1 MNGAL
6 IPHAPL
12 LLEEIVSGADS
23 LREVR
28 EGIARV
34 TVPTDATVV
43 MASPHGEGS
52 CVYGRPSGSLS
63 GFGFEGVEVDPPAA
77 STEVTEILQRWAGR
91 VVDGR
96 LDHGGVVPLR
106 LLGIAQPVVAV
117 SVESDAP
124 GLARAIAEVAQTQDV
139 FVICSSHTSARLTE
153 RAPLPYSF
161 DAVRLDARFV
171 TDIEQDCVAA
181 LRAAPDLETIG
192 GSCSG
197 ATLSL
202 FGELFAGRPATV
214 QAYGAP
220 FGIGYPVVTAEV
232 DG

>member
-12 LLEEIVSGADS
+12 LLEEVLAGGDS

-34 TVPTDATVV
+34 TVPVDATVV
-43 MASPHGEGS
+43 VASPHGDGS
-52 CVYGRPSGSLS
+52 FVYARPSGSLA
-63 GFGFEGVEVDPPAA
+63 GFGIEGVEVDPPTVSNEA
-77 STEVTEILQRWAGR
+77 TVILQKWGGAAHER
-91 VVDGR
+91 R
-96 LDHGGVVPLR
+96 LDHGAVVPLH

-117 SVESDAP
+117 SVAGDAP
-124 GLARAIAEVAQTQDV
+124 GLARAIAEIATVQDI
-139 FVICSSHTSARLTE
+139 FVICSAHTSARLTE

-171 TDIEQDCVAA
+171 ADVEKDCGAA
-181 LRAAPDLETIG
+181 RDAASELESVG

-197 ATLSL
+197 ATLRL
-202 FGELFAGRPATV
+202 FGELFAGRPATI
-214 QAYGAP
+214 QAYGSP
-220 FGIGYPVVTAEV
+220 FGVGYPVVIAEADV
-232 DG
+232 